1 MNKDSIVLIGF
12 MGSGKTT
19 LGKWIA
25 ENQGYIFVDTD
36 ELIETEEGRTIN
48 EIFATDGEEYFRNL
62 ETQVIG
68 RLADDDRKLV
78 ISVGGGLPVREENRK
93 LMRRAGR
100 VVYLNTG
107 VDELERR
114 LKGDTTRP
122 LLAGSDLRKKITD
135 LMEKRERLYL
145 DAADVVVDT
154 ENRTFE
160 EIYHLI

>member
-1 MNKDSIVLIGF
+1 

-68 RLADDDRKLV
+68 RLAEDDRKLV
-78 ISVGGGLPVREENRK
+78 ISVGGGLPVRDENRK

>member
-62 ETQVIG
+62 ETEVIG
-68 RLADDDRKLV
+68 RLAEDDRKLV
-78 ISVGGGLPVREENRK
+78 ISVGGGLPVRDENRK

>member
-1 MNKDSIVLIGF
+1 
-12 MGSGKTT
+12 
-19 LGKWIA
+19 
-25 ENQGYIFVDTD
+25 
-36 ELIETEEGRTIN
+36 
-48 EIFATDGEEYFRNL
+48 
-62 ETQVIG
+62 VIG
-68 RLADDDRKLV
+68 GLAEDDRKLV

-122 LLAGSDLRKKITD
+122 LLAGSDLRGKITD
-135 LMEKRERLYL
+135 LMEKREKLYL

-154 ENRTFE
+154 EGKTFE

>member
-19 LGKWIA
+19 VGKWIA

-36 ELIETEEGRTIN
+36 ELIEAKEGRTIN

-68 RLADDDRKLV
+68 GLAEDDRKLV
-78 ISVGGGLPVREENRK
+78 ISVGGGLPVRDENRK

-135 LMEKRERLYL
+135 LMEKRESLYF

-160 EIYHLI
+160 EIYNSI

>member
-36 ELIETEEGRTIN
+36 ELIEAKEDRTIN

-62 ETQVIG
+62 ETEVIG
-68 RLADDDRKLV
+68 KLAEDDRKLV
-78 ISVGGGLPVREENRK
+78 ISVGGGLPLREENRK

-122 LLAGSDLRKKITD
+122 LLAGSDLRGKITD
-135 LMEKRERLYL
+135 LMEKREKLYI

-154 ENRTFE
+154 EKRTLE

>member
-78 ISVGGGLPVREENRK
+78 ISVGGGLPVRDENRK

-154 ENRTFE
+154 EKRTFE

>member
-25 ENQGYIFVDTD
+25 ENQGYVFVDTD
-36 ELIETEEGRTIN
+36 ELIEEQEGRTIN

-62 ETQVIG
+62 ETQVID
-68 RLADDDRKLV
+68 RLAGDDRKLV
-78 ISVGGGLPVREENRK
+78 ISVGGGLPVRDENRK

-135 LMEKRERLYL
+135 LMEKRESLYL

-154 ENRTFE
+154 QGKTFE
-160 EIYHLI
+160 EIYNLI

>member
-62 ETQVIG
+62 ETQMIG

-78 ISVGGGLPVREENRK
+78 ISVGGGLPVRDENRK

-154 ENRTFE
+154 EKRTFE

>member
-68 RLADDDRKLV
+68 RLAEDDRKLV
-78 ISVGGGLPVREENRK
+78 ISVGGGLPVRDENRK

>member
-19 LGKWIA
+19 VGKWIA

-36 ELIETEEGRTIN
+36 ELIEAKEGRTIN

-68 RLADDDRKLV
+68 GLAEDDRKLV

-100 VVYLNTG
+100 VVYLNTS

-122 LLAGSDLRKKITD
+122 LLAGSGLRKKITD
-135 LMEKRERLYL
+135 LMEKREKLYL

-160 EIYHLI
+160 EIYNLI